1 MSQKLVQSQEQKTV
15 QVQRLTQQQMLAV
28 KMLEMPLTELEQS
41 IQAEID
47 DNPAME
53 SSSPDDAAFAGD
65 SEMESADTS
74 AFATKEAPS
83 AGNEASASAGDSD
96 DTVDEAAAAFDAA
109 TEREERASALDD
121 ALSNI
126 GMDDRMPDADYP
138 SYYGNADSADY
149 EEMVYGEQASFYDKL
164 KEQMVDV
171 DLDDRQREI
180 MEYVIGS
187 LDGDGL
193 LRKSADSI
201 SDELAIYHNIY
212 CTEEDV
218 KNVITLLQ
226 TFDPA
231 GIGASDLR
239 ECLLLQIRRRP
250 DTEITR
256 LMLKVIDK
264 YFDEFMNKH
273 WDKIVKQL
281 NIPPTTADT
290 VYSELLRLNPKPG
303 ASLGETE
310 GRNMQQITP
319 DFIVDTADDG
329 TVTFSINSGHVPN
342 LYVSPSFTELL
353 KGYKANKA
361 SMSRRDKEALL
372 YAKEKV
378 ERAQGFIDAVK
389 QRQHTMYVTMKAIID
404 IQRKYFHEGDE
415 SDMKPMILK
424 DVADRTG
431 LDISTISRVSN
442 MKYAQTRWGTFKLRH
457 FFSDGIK
464 TEDGEE
470 LSTRKIKLA
479 LREVIDGE
487 DKSKPYSDDALTKV
501 LAQKGCPVARR
512 TIAKYRE
519 QLGIP
524 VARLRKK

>member
-1 MSQKLVQSQEQKTV
+1 MAQKLVQSQEQKAV

-28 KMLEMPLTELEQS
+28 RMLEMPLTELEQS
-41 IQAEID
+41 VQAEID

-53 SSSPDDAAFAGD
+53 SSSPEDYGDVAAADGSGMQDDTHGD
-65 SEMESADTS
+65 GQESSDADGGDTDYGGDVTDN
-74 AFATKEAPS
+74 AQTKEK
-83 AGNEASASAGDSD
+83 E
-96 DTVDEAAAAFDAA
+96 
-109 TEREERASALDD
+109 ERESALDD
-121 ALSNI
+121 ALANI
-126 GMDDRMPDADYP
+126 GMDDRMPDTEAAASFGQATD
-138 SYYGNADSADY
+138 NADY
-149 EEMVYGEQASFYDKL
+149 EEMVYGEQTSFYDSL

-171 DLDDRQREI
+171 DLTDAQRQI
-180 MEYVIGS
+180 MEYIIGS

-201 SDELAIYHNIY
+201 ADELSVYHNVY
-212 CTEEDV
+212 CSESDV
-218 KNVITLLQ
+218 KEVIRLLQ

-231 GIGASDLR
+231 GIGAANLQ
-239 ECLLLQIRRRP
+239 ECLLLQIERKP
-250 DTEITR
+250 ASR
-256 LMLKVIDK
+256 LRQLMHEVISQH
-264 YFDEFMNKH
+264 FDEFMNKH
-273 WDKIVKQL
+273 WDRVEKQL
-281 NIPPTTADT
+281 GMNDATSAA
-290 VYSELLRLNPKPG
+290 VRQELLRLNPKPG

-329 TVTFSINSGHVPN
+329 TVTFSINNGRVPN
-342 LYVSPSFTELL
+342 LYVSPSFTELI
-353 KGYKANKA
+353 KGYKENKA

-378 ERAQGFIDAVK
+378 ERAQGFIDALK
-389 QRQHTMYVTMKAIID
+389 QRRHTMYVTMKTIID
-404 IQRKYFHEGDE
+404 IQRRFFQDGDE
-415 SDMKPMILK
+415 SDIKPMILK

-457 FFSDGIK
+457 FFSDAIK
-464 TEDGEE
+464 TDDGGEM
-470 LSTRKIKLA
+470 STRKIKLA
-479 LREVIDGE
+479 VKDAIDNE
-487 DKSKPYSDDALTKV
+487 DKAKPLSDDALTKI
-501 LAQKGCPVARR
+501 LTQKGYPIARR

>member
-1 MSQKLVQSQEQKTV
+1 MPQKLFQTQEQKAV

-53 SSSPDDAAFAGD
+53 SSEPDDVMG
-65 SEMESADTS
+65 
-74 AFATKEAPS
+74 
-83 AGNEASASAGDSD
+83 GSD
-96 DTVDEAAAAFDAA
+96 DANFEDLSMSAPGSETPAESKDEYEEDFNA
-109 TEREERASALDD
+109 TTEKEERESALDD

-126 GMDDRMPDADYP
+126 GMDDRMPEGEHQAF
-138 SYYGNADSADY
+138 SNADDADY

-164 KEQMVDV
+164 KEQMMDV
-171 DLDDRQREI
+171 ELDDKQRSI

-193 LRKSADSI
+193 LRKSADTI
-201 SDELAIYHNIY
+201 CDELAVYHNID
-212 CTEEDV
+212 CTDKEVEQMIGV
-218 KNVITLLQ
+218 LQ

-231 GIGASDLR
+231 GIGAHDLK
-239 ECLLLQIRRRP
+239 ECLLLQIGRRP
-250 DTEITR
+250 QNKITE
-256 LMLKVIDK
+256 LMHDVVDK
-264 YFDEFMNKH
+264 HFEEFMNKH
-273 WDKIVKQL
+273 WDKIARQMKL
-281 NIPPTTADT
+281 NETTAET
-290 VYSELLRLNPKPG
+290 VHRELLRLNPKPG
-303 ASLGETE
+303 AALGETE

-319 DFIVDTADDG
+319 DFVVDTADDG
-329 TVTFSINSGHVPN
+329 TVTFYINNGHIPE
-342 LYVSPSFTELL
+342 LYVSPSFSELIE
-353 KGYKANKA
+353 GYKKNKA
-361 SMSRRDKEALL
+361 SMSKRDKEALL

-378 ERAQGFIDAVK
+378 DRALGFIDAVK
-389 QRQHTMYVTMKAIID
+389 QRQHTLYVTMKAIID
-404 IQRKYFHEGDE
+404 IQKKFFQDGDE
-415 SDMKPMILK
+415 SDIKPMILK

-464 TEDGEE
+464 TSDGEE
-470 LSTRKIKLA
+470 LSTRKIKIA
-479 LREVIDGE
+479 LKEIIENE
-487 DKSKPYSDDALTKV
+487 DKKKPLSDDALTKA
-501 LAQKGCPVARR
+501 LSKKGFPIARR

>member
-1 MSQKLVQSQEQKTV
+1 MSQKLIQSQEQKTV

-74 AFATKEAPS
+74 AFATNETPS

-96 DTVDEAAAAFDAA
+96 DTVDEASAAFDAA

-256 LMLKVIDK
+256 LMLKVIDR

-329 TVTFSINSGHVPN
+329 TV
-342 LYVSPSFTELL
+342 
-353 KGYKANKA
+353 
-361 SMSRRDKEALL
+361 D
-372 YAKEKV
+372 
-378 ERAQGFIDAVK
+378 D
-389 QRQHTMYVTMKAIID
+389 
-404 IQRKYFHEGDE
+404 
-415 SDMKPMILK
+415 
-424 DVADRTG
+424 
-431 LDISTISRVSN
+431 STIHIIS
-442 MKYAQTRWGTFKLRH
+442 
-457 FFSDGIK
+457 
-464 TEDGEE
+464 
-470 LSTRKIKLA
+470 
-479 LREVIDGE
+479 
-487 DKSKPYSDDALTKV
+487 
-501 LAQKGCPVARR
+501 
-512 TIAKYRE
+512 
-519 QLGIP
+519 
-524 VARLRKK
+524 

>member
-1 MSQKLVQSQEQKTV
+1 MSQKLIQSQEQKEV

-53 SSSPDDAAFAGD
+53 SSSPDDAAFADAGAD
-65 SEMESADTS
+65 GAADAGTGEAADMSEGHDDMV
-74 AFATKEAPS
+74 
-83 AGNEASASAGDSD
+83 
-96 DTVDEAAAAFDAA
+96 DTVAEAFDAA
-109 TEREERASALDD
+109 KEKEERESALDE

-126 GMDDRMPDADYP
+126 GMDDRMPDVDSA
-138 SYYGNADSADY
+138 SCYGSVTDSADY
-149 EEMVYGEQASFYDKL
+149 EEMVYGEQTSFYDKL

-171 DLDDRQREI
+171 DLDERQRYI

-201 SDELAIYHNIY
+201 SDELAIYHNID
-212 CTEEDV
+212 CPEDDV
-218 KNVITLLQ
+218 KTVIKVLQ

-231 GIGASDLR
+231 GIGASCLQ
-239 ECLLLQIRRRP
+239 ECLLLQIRRRQNSAVK
-250 DTEITR
+250 DQ
-256 LMLKVIDK
+256 MLEVVEKH
-264 YFDEFMNKH
+264 FDDFMNKH
-273 WDKIVKQL
+273 WDKIVKKMGMDS
-281 NIPPTTADT
+281 ASAEA
-290 VYSELLRLNPKPG
+290 VRSELLRLNPKPG
-303 ASLGETE
+303 ASLGETD

-329 TVTFSINSGHVPN
+329 TVTFSINNGHLPN
-342 LYVSPSFTELL
+342 LYVSPSFVELL
-353 KGYKANKA
+353 KGYKANKS

-378 ERAQGFIDAVK
+378 ERARGFIDAVR

-404 IQRKYFHEGDE
+404 IQRKFFQDGDE
-415 SDMKPMILK
+415 SDIRPMILQ
-424 DVADRTG
+424 DVENRTG
-431 LDISTISRVSN
+431 LDKSTISRVSN

-457 FFSDGIK
+457 FFSDKIK
-464 TEDGEE
+464 TDEGEE
-470 LSTRKIKLA
+470 LSTRMIKTA
-479 LREVIDGE
+479 LKEAVDAE
-487 DKSKPYSDDALTKV
+487 DKSKPFSDDALNKI
-501 LAQKGCPVARR
+501 LARKGLPVARR

-519 QLGIP
+519 QMGIP
-524 VARLRKK
+524 IARLRKK